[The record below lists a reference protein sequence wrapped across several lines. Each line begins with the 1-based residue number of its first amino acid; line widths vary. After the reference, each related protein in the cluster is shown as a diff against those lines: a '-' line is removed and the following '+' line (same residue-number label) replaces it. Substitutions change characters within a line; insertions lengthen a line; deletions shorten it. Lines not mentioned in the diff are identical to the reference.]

1 MAKILENGKGR
12 RLIKLDTNDV
22 INIVREYQN
31 LTYNL
36 NNYNE
41 IRNKLDNSELY
52 LPEEISI

>member
-1 MAKILENGKGR
+1 MAKILENRKGR